1 LEPVLTCAEPTFE
14 GVCKLL
20 AVGRPSVG
28 IFSAEGGQ
36 FVGGHGMA
44 DDAKLRTAA
53 GLSALWDGEPIK
65 RVRAIDGLMVLPG
78 RRVAMHL
85 MAQPDVAAILLG
97 DRLLLDQGLMSHVL
111 LTAPESSSGTRMWKE
126 ASPASDATMKHYDA
140 RLLEMLDRPL
150 LLANGAHNELAP
162 RKLPLS
168 SGARC
173 LWIGFHDHV
182 ETRLGTG
189 GELEP
194 VRGLANKLPEHA
206 ARIAAVLALVH
217 NISAGEVGSGEME
230 AGIVL
235 AQHYASE
242 AMRLFGASRISG
254 ELHEAQQLLTWLQ
267 TSWGGA
273 VRLTARHL
281 SIRPQFDPR

>member
-1 LEPVLTCAEPTFE
+1 LSY
-14 GVCKLL
+14 
-20 AVGRPSVG
+20 RPSPVTDDLSSKEG
-28 IFSAEGGQ
+28 HIFRRGSPRYGKDGKI
-36 FVGGHGMA
+36 FRVTTTKYH
-44 DDAKLRTAA
+44 RRA
-53 GLSALWDGEPIK
+53 GVSPA
-65 RVRAIDGLMVLPG
+65 VSDGLEHG
-78 RRVAMHL
+78 
-85 MAQPDVAAILLG
+85 
-97 DRLLLDQGLMSHVL
+97 
-111 LTAPESSSGTRMWKE
+111 
-126 ASPASDATMKHYDA
+126 A
-140 RLLEMLDRPL
+140 RLLEMMDRPL
-150 LLANGAHNELAP
+150 LLADGTHNELAP

-182 ETRLGTG
+182 ETRLGAG

-242 AMRLFGASRISG
+242 AMRLFGGSRISG
-254 ELHEAQQLLTWLQ
+254 ELREAQQLLTWLQ
-267 TSWGGA
+267 TSWGEPFVSLPDIYQYGPN
-273 VRLTARHL
+273 
-281 SIRPQFDPR
+281 SIRDKSRAQRAVTLLADHGHLVTAPAGEVAGTYRREVWGIVKG